1 MRIREE
7 ALHVPVEHELGRAL
21 LVERDLR
28 RHRTFGADPPENCLE
43 GPQRSSYRIG
53 YRGRLVAAMHHA
65 VGALLVVAGA
75 VAVPVRLFHEFL
87 EAGSVSLAQQ
97 IAGSLPAEDIARG
110 IAPGRASV
118 LLVAGEEVEKHR
130 GLAETPLLA
139 LAKAEHLTEQCLGFL
154 T

>member
-1 MRIREE
+1 MRISDWSSD
-7 ALHVPVEHELGRAL
+7 VCSS
-21 LVERDLR
+21 DL
-28 RHRTFGADPPENCLE
+28 
-43 GPQRSSYRIG
+43 RSSYRIG

-75 VAVPVRLFHEFL
+75 IAVPVRLFHEFL

-118 LLVAGEEVEKHR
+118 LLVAGEEVEQHR
-130 GLAETPLLA
+130 GLDRKSVGYGKSVSVRVDL
-139 LAKAEHLTEQCLGFL
+139 
-154 T
+154 